1 MNISRRDAMR
11 TIAASAAVV
20 GLGRGTT
27 LRAQQGA
34 GAAGAAVAAG
44 INMRAIPKSGEAIPC
59 IGMGTSRTFDVPPGG
74 DINAQVE
81 VMRAFINAGGT
92 VIDSSPMYGDS
103 ESVIGETLKQ
113 VEHPRMFYATKVWTD
128 EGPDEGVSQMK
139 DSMRRMG
146 TDVIDLMQV
155 HNLVAYEDHMPTLRQ
170 WKDEGIFRYIGI
182 TEMRDMDR
190 VIEIMQNDNVDFIQI
205 PYSMNDRRVEE
216 RVLPAAQDT
225 GTAVLVMRPFGRNLF
240 EHVRGRELPVWASEF
255 GCASWAQF
263 FLKWLLGHPAITC
276 PIPATSKAR
285 HMVDNMAAA
294 FGDYPDAAMRQKML
308 TELGL

>member
-11 TIAASAAVV
+11 TIAASAAIV

-27 LRAQQGA
+27 LRAQGA
-34 GAAGAAVAAG
+34 GAAVGVG
-44 INMRAIPKSGEAIPC
+44 SVNTRPIPSSGEKIPC
-59 IGMGTSRTFDVPPGG
+59 IGMGTSRTFDVAPDG
-74 DINAQVE
+74 DIAAQVE
-81 VMRAFINAGGT
+81 VMRLFVNAGGT

-128 EGPDEGVSQMK
+128 DGPEHGIEQMK

-155 HNLVAYEDHMPTLRQ
+155 HNLVAYEDHMPTLRE
-170 WKDEGIFRYIGI
+170 WKKEGLFRYIGV

-190 VIEIMQNDNVDFIQI
+190 VVQIMQDDNVDFIQI
-205 PYSMNDRRVEE
+205 PYSMNDRRVEA
-216 RVLPAAQDT
+216 RVLPAAVDT

-240 EHVRGRELPVWASEF
+240 EHVRGKELPAWATEF
-255 GCASWAQF
+255 ECATWAQF

-276 PIPATSKAR
+276 PIPATSKPR
-285 HMVDNMAAA
+285 HMTDNMGAAYGA
-294 FGDYPDAAMRQKML
+294 YPDAATRKKML
-308 TELGL
+308 AELGL